1 MSDKTENTRFNK
13 APTITERRTKF
24 DLCHNV
30 LTTGSTGEFIPV
42 LCEPVNPGETFSLKT
57 ASLTRLETSL
67 HQTMDNA
74 YVEFAY
80 FFVPNDIIW
89 SHWNEFNGANDDPWT
104 QTQNYTIPQIKLT
117 ASSTSATCATG
128 SLLNHL
134 MIPVGGYGSGD
145 TNSCLTV
152 SALPLRAVFEVW
164 NQYYRDENFDS
175 IVAYSKGDL
184 DVHLNEAFV
193 FNGSYYYPAQ
203 TCLKVNRLK
212 DLFSSC
218 LPAPQKGA
226 AVSFGMSGLMPVIAK
241 AGGEHSMGAA
251 TYFYGMSGTSFVPA
265 FGKLYADGTGK
276 FMHADDRSAA
286 EDPLWPEG
294 TDTGYIDA
302 SNLYVDSAS
311 ASAITVNDLR
321 LAIVRQLILERNA
334 RTGTRPKEV
343 NYGKWGVITPDLELD
358 RPEFLGGKRIPV
370 SMMEV
375 LQTSETDTTVLGHNA
390 GVSKTVDYSDGFIK
404 SFTKA
409 GWILG
414 FVYVRTD
421 RSYSQGIDRRFRDKS
436 IWDCYD
442 PLMDNIGEVGV
453 KKSELYALGTTN
465 GNTAVNNAE
474 AVFGYQEAWYHLKER
489 CNRFS
494 GYFQSGISG
503 TLDSW
508 HYGDDYNALP
518 SLSASWLKETADQVD
533 RTIAVQSSTAFQW
546 RFSIHF
552 ELHATRPM
560 AKYSIPNTFGF

>member
-89 SHWNEFNGANDDPWT
+89 THWNEFNGANDDPWT
-104 QTQNYTIPQIKLT
+104 QTTNYTIPQYNLT
-117 ASSTSATCATG
+117 GGAASANVSVG

-134 MIPVGGYGSGD
+134 MIPAGSYGSGLS
-145 TNSCLTV
+145 NGYLSVNL
-152 SALPLRAVFEVW
+152 LPLRAVFEVW

-175 IVAYSKGDL
+175 IIAYSKGDSAADL
-184 DVHLNEAFV
+184 GDGFV
-193 FNGSYYYPAQ
+193 LNGSYFYPQ
-203 TCLKVNRLK
+203 NSNLRVNRLK
-212 DLFSSC
+212 DLYSSC

-226 AVSFGMSGLMPVIAK
+226 AVSFGMSGLMPVVAK
-241 AGGEHSMGAA
+241 AGGEHGMGASIHFGA
-251 TYFYGMSGTSFVPA
+251 MSGTEYYGK
-265 FGKLYADGTGK
+265 FGKLYLDGLDRLS
-276 FMHADDRSAA
+276 FADDRAAA

-294 TDTGYIDA
+294 TDTGYLDA
-302 SNLYVDSAS
+302 SNLFVDSSS
-311 ASAITVNDLR
+311 ATAITVNDLR

-442 PLMDNIGEVGV
+442 PLMDNIGEVAV
-453 KKSELYALGTTN
+453 KKSELYSLSTGSSS
-465 GNTAVNNAE
+465 AVNAAE
-474 AVFGYQEAWYHLKER
+474 GVFGYQEAWYHLKER

-494 GYFQSGISG
+494 GYFQNGVSG

-508 HYGDDYNALP
+508 HYGDDYNSLP
-518 SLSASWLKETADQVD
+518 ALSASWLKETASQVD
-533 RTIAVQSSTAFQW
+533 RTIAVQSTSAFQW

>member
-13 APTITERRTKF
+13 APVITERRTKF

-80 FFVPNDIIW
+80 FYVPNDIIW
-89 SHWNEFNGANDDPWT
+89 DHWNEFNGANDDPWT
-104 QTQNYTIPQIKLT
+104 QTNNYTIPQLQL
-117 ASSTSATCATG
+117 SAFSGYGDINTG

-134 MIPVGGYGSGD
+134 MLPAGQYGSGHS
-145 TNSCLTV
+145 NKFLEV

-175 IVAYSKGDL
+175 IVAYSKGDTDIL
-184 DVHLNEAFV
+184 SSSGFTL
-193 FNGSYYYPAQ
+193 NGSSFYPYKDN
-203 TCLKVNRLK
+203 LRVNRLK
-212 DLFSSC
+212 DLYSSC

-226 AVSFGMSGLMPVIAK
+226 AVSFGMTGVLPVVSASSL
-241 AGGEHSMGAA
+241 HSMGETVKFGSSQIIA
-251 TYFYGMSGTSFVPA
+251 TESFTGPIWSTDQTGRLEVFDKSTDYPIDPT
-265 FGKLYADGTGK
+265 YAGI
-276 FMHADDRSAA
+276 DR
-286 EDPLWPEG
+286 
-294 TDTGYIDA
+294 T
-302 SNLYVDSAS
+302 NLVVDSSS
-311 ASAITVNDLR
+311 AMPITVNDLR

-442 PLMDNIGEVGV
+442 PLMDNIGEVAV
-453 KKSELYALGTTN
+453 KKSELYSLATSTDA
-465 GNTAVNNAE
+465 AVNAAE

-494 GYFQSGISG
+494 GYFQSGIAG

-508 HYGDDYNALP
+508 HYGDDYNSLP
-518 SLSASWLKETADQVD
+518 ALSASWLKETPNQVD
-533 RTIAVQSSTAFQW
+533 RTIAVESSTAFQW